1 MRKLILLTALLMV
14 SMFLMAQK
22 TISPDDFIEK
32 KEKTYNNDEIQTVM
46 SSFEL
51 KRISGF
57 GGPTISYTQIDG
69 EFAVMSGGGGGVII
83 NNFFIGGYGEGT
95 SNSVNN
101 NPSLEFRNVE
111 FGYGG
116 FWLGYEF
123 MPQRLIHPVVSTR
136 LGWGSVS
143 GTNQDN
149 RRLSDGVFVVIPTVS
164 AEINFTRFFKLNL
177 GVEYRQT
184 FNLNSIPN
192 MSNKDFSSI
201 GVYTSFLFG
210 WF

>member
-1 MRKLILLTALLMV
+1 
-14 SMFLMAQK
+14 
-22 TISPDDFIEK
+22 
-32 KEKTYNNDEIQTVM
+32 M

-116 FWLGYEF
+116 FW
-123 MPQRLIHPVVSTR
+123 
-136 LGWGSVS
+136 
-143 GTNQDN
+143 
-149 RRLSDGVFVVIPTVS
+149 
-164 AEINFTRFFKLNL
+164 
-177 GVEYRQT
+177 
-184 FNLNSIPN
+184 
-192 MSNKDFSSI
+192 
-201 GVYTSFLFG
+201 
-210 WF
+210 